1 MDLKELMST
10 DVDTLAKKQHD
21 ALKEH
26 VLSVLDE
33 IADIVENEKY
43 EQIEVH
49 TFSSP
54 AGDGYGLDND
64 VIDFG
69 YGDDH
74 LDILEVAEVL
84 KNLRVDP
91 KDD

>member
-33 IADIVENEKY
+33 IADLVENEKY
-43 EQIEVH
+43 EQNEVR